1 MSDRLT
7 IAMNTMNKAP
17 SQYTNMPFDSVV
29 EFNGKLVMFG
39 DTGIFEEGGTTDA
52 GTAISWWLDTP
63 THDFE
68 SREQKTIEAYD
79 IGYEPVGNVTV
90 TLTGD
95 EDTTHAR
102 AYTLAPTKT
111 GQVQQDMFK
120 TLKKYLYGKA
130 RYWKVRV
137 AGTGNFSLDFL
148 ALAPVFLKRKAR

>member
-1 MSDRLT
+1 MSDNLT
-7 IAMNTMNKAP
+7 IAFNTLGKAP
-17 SQYTNMPFDSVV
+17 SQYTNMPFDSIV

-39 DTGIFEEGGTTDA
+39 DSGIFEEGGLTDN
-52 GTAISWWLDTP
+52 GTAVSWWLDTP

-79 IGYEPVGNVTV
+79 IGYESSSDVTV

-95 EDTTHAR
+95 EDTAHAR
-102 AYTLAPTKT
+102 VYTLAPVKT
-111 GQVQQDMFK
+111 GQVQQDMMK
-120 TLKKYLYGKA
+120 TLKKYAYGKA

-137 AGTGNFSLDFL
+137 AGTGDFSLDFL

>member
-1 MSDRLT
+1 MSDNLT
-7 IAMNTMNKAP
+7 IAMNTLGKFP

-39 DTGIFEEGGTTDA
+39 DSGIFEEGGLTDN
-52 GTAISWWLDTP
+52 GTAVSWWLDTP

-68 SREQKTIEAYD
+68 SREQKTVEAYD
-79 IGYEPVGNVTV
+79 IGYESSSNVTV

-95 EDTTHAR
+95 EKTAYAR
-102 AYTLAPTKT
+102 SYTLAPTKT
-111 GQVQQDMFK
+111 GQVQQDMMK
-120 TLKKYLYGKA
+120 TLKKYAYGKA

-137 AGTGNFSLDFL
+137 AGTGDFSLDFL